1 MTERREDSGQPPE
14 ASKTA
19 NPLLLLPAEAEQADR
34 GLPGGGR
41 GRVDVT
47 GIVPEGIRVDPNITE
62 GHPGYEESG
71 SSGIIPPERL
81 AGEGTG
87 KEEQGAG

>member
-1 MTERREDSGQPPE
+1 
-14 ASKTA
+14 
-19 NPLLLLPAEAEQADR
+19 
-34 GLPGGGR
+34 
-41 GRVDVT
+41 
-47 GIVPEGIRVDPNITE
+47 VDPNITE